1 MAVLRGHCDKRFGA
15 CSCSSLRPLPVGMFP
30 RESACC
36 RRQDRGGRRA
46 SRLPSRRP
54 LGLSCHRKHRRPEGE
69 AASFD
74 SGESLQQRAVAL
86 AAIGV
91 VVATSPQRGGAGGR
105 YFEDWNEAA
114 VIGSRADDG
123 ASP

>member
-1 MAVLRGHCDKRFGA
+1 MAVLHGHCDKRF
-15 CSCSSLRPLPVGMFP
+15 
-30 RESACC
+30 SASAHRLATFRLGCFVAS
-36 RRQDRGGRRA
+36 RRVAGGKDRGGRRA
-46 SRLPSRRP
+46 SLLPSRRL
-54 LGLSCHRKHRRPEGE
+54 LGLSCHHKHRRPEGE

-91 VVATSPQRGGAGGR
+91 VVATSPQREGAGG

-114 VIGSRADDG
+114 VIGSRAEDS